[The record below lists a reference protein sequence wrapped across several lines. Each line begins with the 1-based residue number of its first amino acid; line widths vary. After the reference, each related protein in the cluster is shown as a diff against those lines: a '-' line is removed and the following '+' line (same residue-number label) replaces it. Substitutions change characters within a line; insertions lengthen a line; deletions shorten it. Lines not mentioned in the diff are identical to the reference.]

1 MASRYSQIGFIGY
14 SACVFIE
21 RMNFGYGRRSHME
34 NKVSLEK
41 WYSALY
47 CYLPVLYEKKKQEYD
62 ELEIDNL
69 LLDVEKEINAMHD
82 LYDATYEDPDT
93 CNPEEKNFI
102 LAMRGVF
109 ERLDK
114 ITAITHII
122 DGIEPETEAYKK

>member
-1 MASRYSQIGFIGY
+1 
-14 SACVFIE
+14 
-21 RMNFGYGRRSHME
+21 ME

-47 CYLPVLYEKKKQEYD
+47 CYLPTSYEMEEILVLDDAGEIIDEYFKPDYENSNPKQKEFWD
-62 ELEIDNL
+62 KILPRLNN
-69 LLDVEKEINAMHD
+69 VEKEINAMHD